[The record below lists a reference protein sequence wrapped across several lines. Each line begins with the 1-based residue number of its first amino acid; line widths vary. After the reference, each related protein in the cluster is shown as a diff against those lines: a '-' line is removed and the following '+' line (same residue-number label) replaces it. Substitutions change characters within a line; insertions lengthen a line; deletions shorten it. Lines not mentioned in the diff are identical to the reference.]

1 MSMGK
6 AVVTTSAAVQSI
18 KATPGTHL
26 LVEDNF
32 NKFAEAVSMLLEN
45 HSLRNYLGT
54 NARQFVKSNYN
65 WQGNMKKFDKLI
77 CDLKFSATNATNDH
91 K

>member
-6 AVVTTSAAVQSI
+6 AVVATSAAVQSI
-18 KATPGTHL
+18 RATPGVHL

-45 HSLRNYLGT
+45 HSLRINLGT

-65 WQGNMKKFDKLI
+65 WQTNMKKFDKLI
-77 CDLKFSATNATNDH
+77 
-91 K
+91 

>member
-1 MSMGK
+1 MDSSPSRRAIRIGIEAFDWK
-6 AVVTTSAAVQSI
+6 RKKRGA
-18 KATPGTHL
+18 GF
-26 LVEDNF
+26 VEDNF

-65 WQGNMKKFDKLI
+65 WQGNMKKFDKLM
-77 CDLKFSATNATNDH
+77 LQTNEHVT
-91 K
+91 